1 MGTLSQLC
9 GVDLRLLTGLHFRT
23 NEVLLASKRGQGPH
37 GSISSKFG
45 HQMAPLAL
53 VTLVSLTQWRT
64 FDPNIGPQVYL
75 GPIKSRDNIQSKSLS
90 GFISKI
96 YLNTLNIHTVFFLL
110 VAVDALMLL
119 MHC

>member
-53 VTLVSLTQWRT
+53 VTLVSLTQCRDGHPT
-64 FDPNIGPQVYL
+64 QRSDPRFTWVRLKAETTSNQNLY
-75 GPIKSRDNIQSKSLS
+75 
-90 GFISKI
+90 
-96 YLNTLNIHTVFFLL
+96 
-110 VAVDALMLL
+110 
-119 MHC
+119 